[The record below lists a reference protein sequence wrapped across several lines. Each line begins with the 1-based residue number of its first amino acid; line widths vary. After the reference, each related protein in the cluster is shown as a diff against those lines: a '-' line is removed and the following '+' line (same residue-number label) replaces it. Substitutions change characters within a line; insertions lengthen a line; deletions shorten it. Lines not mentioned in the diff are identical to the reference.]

1 MSAANKSG
9 NVASAAMSDAGVPL
23 LRHGPPETVLPP
35 EPDEVR
41 AALAAAA
48 ASDDPVAASSTACE
62 RWPVS
67 LEAWAALGETLE
79 SGGAPPALAYAAFR
93 TGYHRGL
100 DRLRAS
106 GWRGSGYVRW
116 KYPSNRGFLRA
127 LSGLQ
132 RVAGRIGET
141 DEAERCALFLV
152 QLDPDWPPEAEREGG
167 DS

>member
-1 MSAANKSG
+1 
-9 NVASAAMSDAGVPL
+9 MSDIGVSFL
-23 LRHGPPETVLPP
+23 SHGPPETVLDP

-41 AALAAAA
+41 AAVDA
-48 ASDDPVAASSTACE
+48 ASVGDDAVGALGAAGA

-67 LEAWAALGETLE
+67 LEAWAALGEALE
-79 SGGAPPALAYAAFR
+79 ASGAASALAYAAFR

-116 KYPSNRGFLRA
+116 ARPTNRGFLRA

-132 RVAGRIGET
+132 RVADRIGEA
-141 DEAERCALFLV
+141 DEAQRCALFLV
-152 QLDPDWPPEAEREGG
+152 QLDPDWPPTL
-167 DS
+167 

>member
-1 MSAANKSG
+1 
-9 NVASAAMSDAGVPL
+9 MSDAGVSL
-23 LRHGPPETVLPP
+23 LPHGPPETVIAP

-41 AALAAAA
+41 AALAAATAGGGGVAELSA
-48 ASDDPVAASSTACE
+48 ACA
-62 RWPVS
+62 RWPAS

-79 SGGAPPALAYAAFR
+79 AGGGPPALAYAAFR

-116 KYPSNRGFLRA
+116 VHRSNRGFLRA

-132 RVAGRIGET
+132 RVAHRIGET
-141 DEAERCALFLV
+141 GEAERCALFLV
-152 QLDPDWPPEAEREGG
+152 QLDPGWPPADGPPAEPGAA
-167 DS
+167 